1 MARPEMMMVSVNLSV
16 RQLRDDTMIDHVARA
31 LLRHRVPASALCLE
45 LTESMLME
53 DVDTISRQLAALR
66 SCGVK
71 ISVDDFGTGYSSLAY
86 LRRLPIDEVKIDLTF
101 VHALDRE
108 GPGASMVAA
117 VVAIADSLGI
127 TTVAEGVET
136 EEQAEVLTGLG
147 CLEAQGYLFSPP
159 VPPRDL
165 VGVVKGIG
173 SASDPRVRSV
183 LS

>member
-1 MARPEMMMVSVNLSV
+1 
-16 RQLRDDTMIDHVARA
+16 
-31 LLRHRVPASALCLE
+31 
-45 LTESMLME
+45 
-53 DVDTISRQLAALR
+53 
-66 SCGVK
+66 VK

-147 CLEAQGYLFSPP
+147 CLEAQGYLFSPA
-159 VPPRDL
+159 VPSREL
-165 VGVVKGIG
+165 VGVIKEIG
-173 SASDPRVRSV
+173 SASGPRLRSV
-183 LS
+183 SS